1 MHSGPKKCDQ
11 CEVISPNLSALREHK
26 KKHKGVTF
34 YCDFLINGIP
44 CGKDFHTFTRMK
56 AHRKNHTDH
65 TACGCHLC
73 PAKFKYS
80 WVVSYVDLYWSYGQ
94 LVFQIFRKSLTT
106 HYLTVH
112 IEFDDLNCFADGCT
126 HKFSR
131 KDNLVAHMKQHHSN
145 RGPVFMSYAMD
156 RIAAVKIPKLSELRK
171 ISSENH
177 VWTILYL
184 CS

>member
-1 MHSGPKKCDQ
+1 MVPEDKKSHEVNMHSGPKKCDQ

-80 WVVSYVDLYWSYGQ
+80 
-94 LVFQIFRKSLTT
+94 
-106 HYLTVH
+106 
-112 IEFDDLNCFADGCT
+112 
-126 HKFSR
+126 
-131 KDNLVAHMKQHHSN
+131 
-145 RGPVFMSYAMD
+145 
-156 RIAAVKIPKLSELRK
+156 
-171 ISSENH
+171 
-177 VWTILYL
+177 
-184 CS
+184 